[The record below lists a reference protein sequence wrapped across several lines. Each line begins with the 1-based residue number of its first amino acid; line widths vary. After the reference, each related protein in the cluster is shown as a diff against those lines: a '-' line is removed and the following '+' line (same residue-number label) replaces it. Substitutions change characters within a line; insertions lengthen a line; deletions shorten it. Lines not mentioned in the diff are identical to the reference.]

1 MLSPIPNPK
10 HVAIGF
16 VCGAAISAAVTLTAT
31 RWRADSV
38 ELQAVR
44 TEVREVGKETTRKRA
59 IATKFEESRHASD
72 TYFEQQRDA
81 YQAWLRDQPAIS
93 CELDAAGLQLWNA
106 ANRGAAN
113 AYASESGPAVRYDA
127 TDAGE
132 RPAAGLAAQSHHSG
146 GAISPDVRSAQ
157 RPD

>member
-1 MLSPIPNPK
+1 MLSSIPNPK

-16 VCGAAISAAVTLTAT
+16 ACGAAISAAVTFTAM

-38 ELQAVR
+38 ELQSVR
-44 TEVREVGKETTRKRA
+44 TEVRAVEKETTRKHA

-72 TYFEQQRDA
+72 TYFAEQQEA
-81 YQAWLRDQPAIS
+81 YVAWLRNQPAVG

-132 RPAAGLAAQSHHSG
+132 RPAAGSSAQPHPG
-146 GAISPDVRSAQ
+146 RGTISPDVRAAQ